1 MWRNKMNI
9 KNVTPVFDGA
19 IPLILK
25 YCRKLKIAE
34 FINNKVEYDK
44 TRRIVSPGTAVEA
57 LIANI
62 LSNRKPLSKLDEF
75 YEDTDV
81 EKYFGKNITAKNL
94 NDDTLGR
101 ALDDLYSIGAKDTF
115 STIAIEGVKIFNVEV
130 KSIHADTTS
139 KTVYGQ
145 YSSYSRDEKCVKIQ
159 YGHSKDRRPD
169 LKQLMFGLAC
179 TDDRTIVS
187 GEVLDGNTGDKTWN
201 TGFIKKM
208 RTVADKLD
216 MNTLT
221 YVADSA
227 AVTTDNLEAV
237 HECSLNFI
245 SLMPSTFNI
254 EKKLKEKAYT
264 NKDNWIDIGKISTKK
279 EAAEYK
285 IQSFIDEI
293 NGRKYRFIVCYSSS
307 LDNRKIIA
315 LKKNISKEK
324 ANIEKIIK
332 NFEKQEYY
340 CEKDALSEFHRF
352 VEDNKLNFH
361 IIDGTVCSEEKRKK
375 KEKSGRLKAGQ
386 QVELETKYKVKL
398 NLCENDESIDK
409 HRNEA
414 GMFVLITNIIDS
426 EKLTDEEVLRE
437 YKEQIYVETNFKAL
451 KNSDFID
458 EIYLK
463 TPERIEAL
471 GYIFLLALM
480 VYTSIEREVR
490 KALKKEKEPLI
501 IPGKKK
507 SHVPTASN
515 IMELLEKMLVLIVTF
530 EDGTVERRINK
541 INANLKRLLV
551 LAGFNEEIYVE
562 DYIS

>member
-1 MWRNKMNI
+1 MNI
-9 KNVTPVFDGA
+9 KNITPVFDGA

-44 TRRIVSPGTAVEA
+44 TRRIISPGTAVEA
-57 LIANI
+57 IIANI
-62 LSNRKPLSKLDEF
+62 LSNRRPLSKLDEF

-94 NDDTLGR
+94 KDDTLGR

-145 YSSYSRDEKCVKIQ
+145 YSSYSKDEECVKIQ
-159 YGHSKDRRPD
+159 YGHSKDKRPD

-179 TDDRTIVS
+179 TGDRTIVS
-187 GEVLDGNTGDKTWN
+187 GEVLDGNTSDKTWN

-227 AVTTDNLEAV
+227 AVTTDNLDAV
-237 HECSLNFI
+237 HECGLNFI

-254 EKKLKEKAYT
+254 EKELKEKAYT
-264 NKDNWIDIGKISTKK
+264 SKDNWLDIGKISTKK

-324 ANIEKIIK
+324 TNIEKIIK

-398 NLCENDESIDK
+398 NLCKNDESIDK

-414 GMFVLITNIIDS
+414 GMFVLITNIIDP
-426 EKLTDEEVLRE
+426 EKLTDGEVLRE

-501 IPGKKK
+501 IPGKIK
-507 SHVPTASN
+507 SHTPTASN

-530 EDGTVERRINK
+530 EDGTVKRQINK

-551 LAGFNEEIYVE
+551 LAGFNEKIYVE
-562 DYIS
+562 DYIT